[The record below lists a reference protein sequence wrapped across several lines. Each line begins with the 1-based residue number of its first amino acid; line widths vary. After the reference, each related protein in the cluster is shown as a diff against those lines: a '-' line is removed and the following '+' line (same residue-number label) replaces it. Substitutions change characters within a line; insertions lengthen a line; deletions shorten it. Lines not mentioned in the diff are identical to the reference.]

1 MIGASQYMELY
12 QLQYFIEV
20 ARNRN
25 FTRAGKRLNLATP
38 ALSLQIKKLE
48 KELGT
53 RLFNRGQ
60 KETVMTPAGE
70 TLFQKAQALLSMAD
84 SVKQSV
90 AEISD
95 LRVGR
100 LSLAFIPSMGA
111 RWLPG
116 ILKEFK
122 ASFPCLNLLTHEETS
137 QGVAALIEEA
147 SAELGFLE
155 LPTNNQLFE
164 VSEIWN
170 EPFYA
175 VLPAEHA
182 LAGKKNISLQQLEKD
197 SFIVKRGESRQQTIE
212 ACRSA
217 GFEPRIACECTEQET
232 KIALVQ
238 AGLGVLL
245 LPQLDACVLR
255 EGVVATPIRE
265 PKLVR
270 EVGLIHRRGKELS
283 SAARAFVEFVKQRP
297 FPIPSQPASANPAKI
312 ETIPGN
318 EPNLL
323 DHAAPEGLLTPQ
335 KFLERSALVFPD
347 KLAIKSGLDSF
358 TYSEFHA
365 RVNRLAS
372 ALRNAGLEKGDRVAF
387 ICSNIPP
394 LIEAHYG
401 VALAGGILVPINV
414 RFTAGEIAYILNHS
428 NAKFLFADSDF
439 GNAVRPILGNLESLK
454 KVIDIPDGRGAKSLA
469 ETDYDQ
475 FLLEGNPRS
484 IPSPLR
490 DEEELLSLNYTSG
503 TTGKPKGVMIVHR
516 GAYLNAIGQ
525 VIEGR
530 LTAESKYLWTLP
542 MFHCNGWCYTWA
554 VTAVAGTH
562 VCLRKF
568 DPAKVWELI
577 QVEGITHLSG
587 SPNMFAA
594 LLNHPE
600 RPKELKREVV
610 FGIGGSQPSPM
621 LIGRSQEI
629 GARVIHG
636 YGLTE
641 TYGPCTVCEPKPDWE
656 KLSDREEARLLSRQG
671 VPSIMGD
678 SVRVVDEHMRDTR
691 KDGRSMGEVV
701 MRGATVMKG
710 YYKEPEATARDFRG
724 GWFHSGD
731 LAVVHPDGYIELRDR
746 LRDIIVVGGDNV
758 SSHEVEET
766 LAMHPAVADAAVV
779 GVPHERWGE
788 TPKAF
793 VVLKEGAQVKPKQ
806 LIHFCREHLAIFKC
820 PTDIEFIQSLPK
832 TGTGKT
838 QKFLL
843 REREWVGEEKRIHA
857 I

>member
-1 MIGASQYMELY
+1 MELY

-60 KETVMTPAGE
+60 KETLLTPAGE
-70 TLFQKAQALLSMAD
+70 TLFEKAQALLAMAD

-90 AEISD
+90 AEVSE
-95 LRVGR
+95 LRAGR
-100 LSLAFIPSMGA
+100 LSVAFIPSVGA

-116 ILKEFK
+116 ILKEFRN
-122 ASFPCLNLLTHEETS
+122 SFPCLNLLTHEETS

-147 SAELGFLE
+147 TAELGFLE

-170 EPFYA
+170 EPYYA
-175 VLPAEHA
+175 VLPAEHS
-182 LAGKKNISLQQLEKD
+182 LASKKNIALQQLEKD

-212 ACRSA
+212 ACRNA

-255 EGVVATPIRE
+255 EGVVAVPIRE

-270 EVGLIHRRGKELS
+270 EVGLIRRRGKELS
-283 SAARAFVEFVKQRP
+283 SAAQAFVDFVKQRA
-297 FPIPSQPASANPAKI
+297 FPVPSNDRPVGRPPVKI
-312 ETIPGN
+312 DGVPGP
-318 EPNLL
+318 EMDQM

-347 KLAIKSGLDSF
+347 KIAIKFNEQSY
-358 TYSEFHA
+358 TYADFHG
-365 RVNRLAS
+365 RVNRFAS
-372 ALRNAGLEKGDRVAF
+372 ALRKAGLEPGDRVAF
-387 ICSNIPP
+387 ICSNIPA
-394 LIEAHYG
+394 LLEAHYG

-414 RFTAGEIAYILNHS
+414 RFTAGEVAYILNHS
-428 NAKFLFADSDF
+428 SAKFLFADSDF
-439 GNAVRPILGNLESLK
+439 SNAVRPILGNLESLK
-454 KVIDIPDGRGAKSLA
+454 KVVDVLDGRSARPMG
-469 ETDYDQ
+469 EMDYEQ
-475 FLLEGNPRS
+475 FLESGSPKS
-484 IPSPLR
+484 IGSPLR

-516 GAYLNAIGQ
+516 GAYLNSIGQ

-530 LTAESKYLWTLP
+530 LTSTSKYLWTLP

-554 VTAVAGTH
+554 VTAMAATH
-562 VCLRKF
+562 ICLRKF
-568 DPAKVWELI
+568 DPVKVWQLI
-577 QVEGITHLSG
+577 ESEGVTHLSG
-587 SPNMFAA
+587 SPNMFTA
-594 LLNHPE
+594 LLNEPA
-600 RPKELKREVV
+600 RPRQVKQPLV
-610 FGIGGSQPSPM
+610 FGIGGSQPSPT
-621 LIGRSQEI
+621 LIARSQEL
-629 GARVIHG
+629 GVRVIHG

-641 TYGPCTVCEPKPDWE
+641 TYGPCTICEPQGEWQT
-656 KLSDREEARLLSRQG
+656 LSPREESRLLARQG

-678 SVRVVDEHMRDTR
+678 AVRVVDENMRDVR
-691 KDGRSMGEVV
+691 RDGQSLGEVV

-731 LAVVHPDGYIELRDR
+731 LAVMHTDGYIELRDR
-746 LRDIIVVGGDNV
+746 LRDIVVVGGDNV
-758 SSHEVEET
+758 SSYEVEQT
-766 LAMHPAVADAAVV
+766 LALHPAVADVAVV

-793 VVLKEGAQVKPKQ
+793 VVLKEGAQVKPRQ

-820 PTDIEFIQSLPK
+820 PSSIEFLPSMPK
-832 TGTGKT
+832 TVTGKT

-843 REREWVGEEKRIHA
+843 REREWIGEEKRIHA